1 MNTSIFTVA
10 GPIMIGPS
18 SSHTAG
24 AAKLGRVAKQ
34 IVGREF
40 NKVEFYLHGSFEKTG
55 KGHGTDRAL
64 LAGVMGICEDDERL
78 PNSFEIA
85 KERGIDFSFD
95 SITLENSHEN
105 AVRIIFY
112 MDNEKLSQIE
122 GASIGG
128 GEILITKINGY
139 DVKIRGNLTTIFVR
153 QNDKKGV
160 ISHIARI
167 LEGASIGGG
176 EILITK
182 INGYDVKIRG
192 NLTTIFVRQNDKKGV
207 ISHIA
212 RILNDNDINIAT
224 MNVSRSAKAAD
235 AMCIVEVDGDISQ
248 EVAEALADYK
258 EIKFVK
264 IIKHL

>member
-167 LEGASIGGG
+167 L
-176 EILITK
+176 
-182 INGYDVKIRG
+182 
-192 NLTTIFVRQNDKKGV
+192 
-207 ISHIA
+207 
-212 RILNDNDINIAT
+212 NDNDINIAT

>member
-40 NKVEFYLHGSFEKTG
+40 NRVEFYLHGSFEKTG

-139 DVKIRGNLTTIFVR
+139 DVKL
-153 QNDKKGV
+153 
-160 ISHIARI
+160 
-167 LEGASIGGG
+167 
-176 EILITK
+176 
-182 INGYDVKIRG
+182 RG

>member
-40 NKVEFYLHGSFEKTG
+40 NRVEFYLHGSFEKTG

-167 LEGASIGGG
+167 L
-176 EILITK
+176 
-182 INGYDVKIRG
+182 
-192 NLTTIFVRQNDKKGV
+192 
-207 ISHIA
+207 
-212 RILNDNDINIAT
+212 NDNDINIAT

>member
-10 GPIMIGPS
+10 GPVMIGPS

-24 AAKLGRVAKQ
+24 AAKLGRVARQ
-34 IVGREF
+34 IVGRDF

-64 LAGVMGICEDDERL
+64 LAGVMDIHEDDERL
-78 PNSFEIA
+78 PHSFEIA
-85 KERGIDFSFD
+85 KKSGIDFSFD
-95 SITLENSHEN
+95 SITLENAHEN

-112 MDNEKLSQIE
+112 MDSEKLSEIE

-139 DVKIRGNLTTIFVR
+139 EVKIRGNLTTIFVR

-160 ISHIARI
+160 ISH
-167 LEGASIGGG
+167 
-176 EILITK
+176 
-182 INGYDVKIRG
+182 V
-192 NLTTIFVRQNDKKGV
+192 
-207 ISHIA
+207 A

-235 AMCIVEVDGDISQ
+235 AMCIVEVDGDISAN
-248 EVAEALADYK
+248 VADQLADFK
-258 EIKFVK
+258 DIKFVK

>member
-24 AAKLGRVAKQ
+24 AAKLGRVARQ

-64 LAGVMGICEDDERL
+64 LAGVMDIHEDDERL
-78 PNSFEIA
+78 PMSFEIA
-85 KERGIDFSFD
+85 DKCGIEYSFD
-95 SITLENSHEN
+95 SINLENAHEN
-105 AVRIIFY
+105 AVRIVFY
-112 MDNEKLSQIE
+112 MDKEKLSEIE

-139 DVKIRGNLTTIFVR
+139 EVKIRGNLTTVFVR

-160 ISHIARI
+160 ISHVAR
-167 LEGASIGGG
+167 
-176 EILITK
+176 
-182 INGYDVKIRG
+182 V
-192 NLTTIFVRQNDKKGV
+192 
-207 ISHIA
+207 
-212 RILNDNDINIAT
+212 LNDNDINIAT

-235 AMCIVEVDGDISQ
+235 AMCIVEVDGEISR
-248 EVAEALADYK
+248 EVADQLADYD

-264 IIKHL
+264 VIKHL